1 MLKDNRKLGNSGTH
15 HIHLYIIS
23 LKLGQLKVT
32 RDEFIEAIQLAG
44 IGVAVHYK
52 ALLLQPFYQKKYGT
66 TENNF
71 PAATSYSEKVISLPL
86 YPLMSIKDVEKVIRV
101 VIDLIKRYRR

>member
-23 LKLGQLKVT
+23 LKLEQLKVT

-52 ALLLQPFYQKKYGT
+52 ALHLQPFYQKEYGT

-71 PAATSYSEKVISLPL
+71 PVATSYSEKVISLPL